1 MLILKRNRLRYSSFR
16 LEGPKNQL
24 ENISPKITPRQG
36 FWGAARPWSHTLSYL
51 ETRPKIIGVIIGWWQ
66 KDMLSKLFSLVIYIN
81 YLNKM
86 VENGYKKMPIHVDD
100 INQSIITAKVTWSD
114 ACNNGYWACMWL
126 SISTIKSE
134 HGITLITFSAVQSYM
149 PPFYS
154 FHAITLITIM
164 TFPLKAD
171 HIKSIIYS
179 LF

>member
-1 MLILKRNRLRYSSFR
+1 
-16 LEGPKNQL
+16 
-24 ENISPKITPRQG
+24 
-36 FWGAARPWSHTLSYL
+36 
-51 ETRPKIIGVIIGWWQ
+51 
-66 KDMLSKLFSLVIYIN
+66 MLSKLFRLVIYIK

-126 SISTIKSE
+126 SISAIKSE
-134 HGITLITFSAVQSYM
+134 HGITLITFSSLQSYM

-164 TFPLKAD
+164 TFPLKAKGSYQKY
-171 HIKSIIYS
+171 HIFPLLKLTTLIYVRYTCYILNMMYLYPREPEVLHGKISQMKNSWCII
-179 LF
+179 

>member
-1 MLILKRNRLRYSSFR
+1 MRL
-16 LEGPKNQL
+16 
-24 ENISPKITPRQG
+24 
-36 FWGAARPWSHTLSYL
+36 
-51 ETRPKIIGVIIGWWQ
+51 GWWQ
-66 KDMLSKLFSLVIYIN
+66 KDMLSKLFSLVIYITWI
-81 YLNKM
+81 KWWRIDIT
-86 VENGYKKMPIHVDD
+86 KMPIHVDD

-134 HGITLITFSAVQSYM
+134 HGITLITFSSLQSYM

-154 FHAITLITIM
+154 FHAITIM

-179 LF
+179 LFFKLTTLINVRYTCYILNMVYLYPREPGFETKVLHGKISQMKNSWWII